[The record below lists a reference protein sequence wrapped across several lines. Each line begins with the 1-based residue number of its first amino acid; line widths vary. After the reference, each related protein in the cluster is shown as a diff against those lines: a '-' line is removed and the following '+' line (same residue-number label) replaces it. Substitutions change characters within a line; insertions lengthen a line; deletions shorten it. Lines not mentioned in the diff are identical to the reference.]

1 MTLQAVPFRKGR
13 ARKPRL
19 SAPHVPGQRSE
30 RFWSADDL
38 AVLQMHYETH
48 GPAYCAERLS
58 RAIQRIYAKANALGL
73 KAPRMPDGPRK
84 RHDTADVDAALREL
98 GHTLTAR
105 GALTDLADRNNWP
118 RWLVKRR
125 ATALGLSNLHR
136 KEPPWTEAEEALLG
150 RVPLHDLS
158 RAAATFRAHG
168 FARTPTSINIRA
180 KRLKISRRYRETL
193 SATKAAR
200 ILGIDS
206 KTMTTYC
213 LQGLVEAGR
222 RGTQRLPQQ
231 GGDAHTI
238 SRPALRRF
246 VLDNLERID
255 IRKVDKFAFV
265 ALLVDEPSRS
275 EVTSP

>member
-13 ARKPRL
+13 AQKPRL
-19 SAPHVPGQRSE
+19 SAPSVPGRRSE
-30 RFWSADDL
+30 RFWTDDDL
-38 AVLQMHYETH
+38 AVLERHYETH

-58 RAIQRIYAKANALGL
+58 RTVQRIYAKANALGL
-73 KAPRMPDGPRK
+73 KAPRTPDGPRK
-84 RHDTADVDAALREL
+84 RHSTADVDAALSEI

-105 GALTDLADRNNWP
+105 GALNDLADKNDWP
-118 RWLVKRR
+118 RWLVKKR

-136 KEPPWTEAEEALLG
+136 KEPAWTDAEEALLG

-158 RAAATFRAHG
+158 RAAAVFRAHG
-168 FARTPTSINIRA
+168 FVRTPASIKVRA
-180 KRLKISRRYRETL
+180 TRLKVSRRYRETL
-193 SATKAAR
+193 SARQAAQ

-206 KTMTTYC
+206 KTMTSYC

-265 ALLVDEPSRS
+265 ALLVGERSPS
-275 EVTSP
+275 EATS